1 MSSPASPSA
10 SRPAGRAIR
19 EVDGRLLS
27 SPAQFAREV
36 LEPCLPVVMRG
47 LVAGWP
53 AVHAATRS
61 VEDFQ
66 SYLAGFDNGGAADV
80 FVGDPAIAG
89 KYYYAEDFRGFNFE
103 RRHMRFIEVLSAI
116 VATRELP
123 GAPTMYLGSVP
134 IADFLPGFTEHNVLH
149 VLGAHIAPRIWL
161 GHASNVSAHFDAY
174 DNVACVVAG
183 ARRFTLYSPQSLGGL
198 YVGPLDHTMAGQPV
212 SLAASAPPD
221 DDKYPLFAE
230 ARAQALSAE
239 LEPGDGI
246 YIPKLWF
253 HHVEA
258 TAPFNGL
265 VNYWWDAFSGGPDAP
280 YTGLLLSMIAIAERP
295 VRERLAWKAFF
306 EHYVFR
312 SNGHPLAHLP
322 AERHG
327 MLGPLKDNY
336 AKIRAIV
343 MHRLRGGG

>member
-1 MSSPASPSA
+1 MS
-10 SRPAGRAIR
+10 RMLR
-19 EVDGRLLS
+19 EIDGRSLS
-27 SPAQFAREV
+27 SPAQFAREI

-61 VEDFQ
+61 VGDFQ
-66 SYLAGFDNGGAADV
+66 SYLARFDNGGSAEA
-80 FVGDPAIAG
+80 FVGEPKIAG
-89 KYYYAEDFRGFNFE
+89 KYYYAEDFNGFNFE
-103 RRHMRFIEVLSAI
+103 SRRMRFIDAVSAI
-116 VATRELP
+116 VESRGQP
-123 GAPTMYLGSVP
+123 GAPTMYMGSVP
-134 IADFLPGFTEHNVLH
+134 IKEYLPGFTEHNVLH
-149 VLGAHIAPRIWL
+149 VLAAHIAPRIWL

-183 ARRFTLYSPQSLGGL
+183 VRRFTLYSPDTLGGL

-212 SLAASAPPD
+212 SLAASAPRD
-221 DDKYPLFAE
+221 DDKYPLFRN
-230 ARAQALSAE
+230 AREQALTAE

-253 HHVEA
+253 HQVEA

-265 VNYWWDAFSGGPDAP
+265 VNYWWDAFSAGPDAP

-295 VRERLAWKAFF
+295 ERERAAWRAFF

-312 SNGHPLAHLP
+312 GNGHPLAHLP
-322 AERHG
+322 PERHG

-343 MHRLRGGG
+343 MHRLRGG